1 MRKMTYILLPLFLL
15 VGLFIP
21 ISCEDAADDLAA
33 ALSGGDAT
41 LTGTWTVTGYQDK
54 SGENCET
61 TDESST
67 LFNGGTAV
75 FTTTGLTMN
84 TPMNVGVEAFC
95 TLFFQ
100 GTVDGNTCI
109 DPAECDCDE
118 ATSEDCDQSATTE
131 SACTNSGGE
140 WDEEVTT
147 DMTDADFVAFLSSA
161 CVDESGPCGGGIFNS
176 ATSTCVA
183 CDEDR
188 TYVIEIVD
196 SMTLTMTDDEG
207 TDTATYSIS
216 GNNLTLTI
224 SGTSDDGENE
234 CSEWTFTKN

>member
-1 MRKMTYILLPLFLL
+1 MKKITYILLPLSLL
-15 VGLFIP
+15 VVLFIP
-21 ISCEDAADDLAA
+21 TACEDAADDLAA
-33 ALSGGDAT
+33 ALAGGDAT

-61 TDESST
+61 DDGSLTF
-67 LFNGGTAV
+67 FNGGTAV
-75 FTTTGLTMN
+75 FTATGLTMN
-84 TPMNVGVEAFC
+84 TPLNVGPEAFC
-95 TLFFQ
+95 TTFIE
-100 GTVDGNTCI
+100 GTVDGNTCT

-131 SACTNSGGE
+131 SACTASGGE
-140 WDEEVTT
+140 WGEALTL
-147 DMTDADFVAFLSSA
+147 DMTSADYISFLSNA
-161 CVDESGPCGGGIFNS
+161 CTGEGAPCGGGIFNS
-176 ATSTCVA
+176 TTNTCVA

-216 GNNLTLTI
+216 GNTLTFTI
-224 SGTSDDGENE
+224 SDTSDDGENQ
-234 CSEWTFTKN
+234 CAVWTLTKN